1 VLPLAPAP
9 QLRLPTA
16 RSLAPSLGA
25 LAAAVALA
33 AAGAGAYVVAR
44 STPLFALREVDV
56 RGVSPTIAGEVRH
69 ALAPVVGRSLV
80 GLDGRDVLARVRA
93 LPRVRSAGY
102 DRAFPHTLV
111 VRVRVEN
118 PTAVIRSGRRSWL
131 VSDRGR
137 VLAAIGRTSAAGLP
151 LVWMPAAT
159 RLTVGGRVR
168 AAVALRSIHAAA
180 VARREGFHPHVSAV
194 RYVGGEL
201 TFSLAGRRELRL
213 GDAASLPLKLAIAGR
228 ILASLAPVA
237 RGGPTYLDVSFP
249 RKSVAGGTLKSE
261 VEIEG

>member
-25 LAAAVALA
+25 LVAAVALA

-56 RGVSPTIAGEVRH
+56 RGASPAIAREVRH

-151 LVWMPAAT
+151 RVWVPAAK

-180 VARREGFHPHVSAV
+180 VARREGFRPHVSAV